1 MGAAIAVPAIAS
13 IGSSVIGGMFGKS
26 AQKKQAKLAQQQQA
40 FQNQIAQQQLAQQQQ
55 IIGMAQ
61 PFMQGSQKA
70 LTDATNWWAPLMQ
83 GNNSAINQFL
93 SPERR
98 AINQGY
104 QSAMTNVARF
114 GPRGGGQVSSLLM
127 GDLARQGQLSDLIF
141 GARRQAVDATTQLGQ
156 MQGALG
162 QGLFGLGNQ
171 SAQMASNTGL
181 RGFDLMNQTIM
192 NPAGSEMLKNAGR
205 GLADLFKPGGL
216 LAPGSKS
223 GGGSNRSGGG
233 SYDSGD

>member
-40 FQNQIAQQQLAQQQQ
+40 LQNQISQQQLAQQQQ

-70 LTDATNWWAPLMQ
+70 LSDATNWWAPLMQ

-93 SPERR
+93 APERR

-114 GPRGGGQVSSLLM
+114 GPRGGGQVSSLLA

-141 GARRQAVDATTQLGQ
+141 NARRQAVNATTQLGQ
-156 MQGALG
+156 MQGAMG

-171 SAQMASNTGL
+171 SAEMASNTGL
-181 RGFDLMNQTIM
+181 RGFDVLMESRKNPGGANMISQAGQTLGKVLSDP
-192 NPAGSEMLKNAGR
+192 N
-205 GLADLFKPGGL
+205 LFKSKGK
-216 LAPGSKS
+216 GS
-223 GGGSNRSGGG
+223 GSRGGGG